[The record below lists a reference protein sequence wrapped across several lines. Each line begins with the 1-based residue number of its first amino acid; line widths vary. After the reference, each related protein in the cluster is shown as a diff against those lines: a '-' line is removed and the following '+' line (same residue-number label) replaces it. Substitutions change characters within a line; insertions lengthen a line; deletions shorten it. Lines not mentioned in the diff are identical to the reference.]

1 MKKKLIAALF
11 ATAFAFTATTLVVA
25 AGASKADQ
33 PTLPTYTA
41 KWPLPDH
48 FSVRSQDRDEVI
60 AILKEHAKTHH
71 DGLVL
76 TDEKAEAMVK
86 TIEPKK

>member
-1 MKKKLIAALF
+1 MKNKRIAALF
-11 ATAFAFTATTLVVA
+11 ATAFALTATTLVIA
-25 AGASKADQ
+25 AGTSKADQ
-33 PTLPTYTA
+33 PMLPTYTA

-48 FSVRSQDRDEVI
+48 FSVRGQDRDEVI

-86 TIEPKK
+86 TIEPKN

>member
-11 ATAFAFTATTLVVA
+11 ASALAFIAATSVTAA
-25 AGASKADQ
+25 ASKSDQ
-33 PTLPTYTA
+33 PKLPTYTA
-41 KWPLPDH
+41 KWPSPDH
-48 FSVRSQDRDEVI
+48 FSVHSQDKEEVI

-86 TIEPKK
+86 TIEPRK

>member
-1 MKKKLIAALF
+1 MKNKLIAALF
-11 ATAFAFTATTLVVA
+11 ATALAFIATTQVA
-25 AGASKADQ
+25 AAASKSDQ
-33 PTLPTYTA
+33 PKLPTYTG

-48 FSVRSQDRDEVI
+48 FSVRSQDKEEVI

-76 TDEKAEAMVK
+76 TDEKAETMVK